1 MSTRIEV
8 EKTEPGMILAEPIL
22 TPHGQVML
30 PAGSELTINNIKIL
44 KNWGV
49 RSVTIEAGEG
59 KATDSVLN
67 EEIEVQAAARVRE
80 RIRWEPS
87 HPAEKEIYEAAIKQA
102 GSLILKGRKE

>member
-30 PAGSELTINNIKIL
+30 PAGSELTVNNIKIL

-49 RSVTIEAGEG
+49 RSVTIEDGEG
-59 KATDSVLN
+59 SPADTILT
-67 EEIEVQAAARVRE
+67 EEMAAQAAARVRE
-80 RIRWEPS
+80 RMRWEPT
-87 HPAEKEIYEAAIKQA
+87 HPAEKEIYEAAVKHA
-102 GSLILKGRKE
+102 GSLILKGKKE